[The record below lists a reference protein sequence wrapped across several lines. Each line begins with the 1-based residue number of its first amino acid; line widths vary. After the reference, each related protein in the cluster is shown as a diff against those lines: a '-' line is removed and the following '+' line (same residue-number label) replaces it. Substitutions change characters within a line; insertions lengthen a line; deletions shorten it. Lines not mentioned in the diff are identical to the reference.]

1 MSYRAGTQRTRK
13 SAPAGV
19 GQESKGS
26 KRVLVI
32 DDYPDIREMFAII
45 LSRAGY
51 DVVNADSAAAALE
64 AARSERFDLIISDI
78 GMPGMNG
85 YELAKEL
92 RSLPEYRTVPV
103 IAVTSYAEFGDRNT
117 AVWAGFDE
125 HLHKP
130 VESAKL
136 LETVTRFIGA
146 GIG

>member
-1 MSYRAGTQRTRK
+1 
-13 SAPAGV
+13 
-19 GQESKGS
+19 
-26 KRVLVI
+26 VI
-32 DDYPDIREMFAII
+32 DDYRDIREMFAII
-45 LSRAGY
+45 LSQAGY
-51 DVVNADSAAAALE
+51 DVVNADSANAALE

-78 GMPGMNG
+78 GMPVMNG

-103 IAVTSYAEFGDRNT
+103 IAITGYAEFGDRNT

-130 VESAKL
+130 VEPEVL

-146 GIG
+146 GTG